1 MTQFKSQSP
10 KISGAQ
16 QMHSSQL
23 SLAPYL
29 SEAYLRNE
37 SIEMISLRKRLRGGR
52 QHSGLAQKEAKL
64 NYAAMG

>member
-1 MTQFKSQSP
+1 
-10 KISGAQ
+10 
-16 QMHSSQL
+16 MHSSQL